1 MGVQIKEVEI
11 HGACGTF
18 GEEENWIQGFGRRS
32 GRRETTLKMKVV
44 MCVKSVSFLQLH
56 LLAVIETRNIESIH
70 DMPETPT

>member
-1 MGVQIKEVEI
+1 MKEDEI

-44 MCVKSVSFLQLH
+44 VYVKSVSIIPAASFVSSH
-56 LLAVIETRNIESIH
+56 
-70 DMPETPT
+70 